1 MLAQESPSFS
11 VQKLLELL
19 EKREFVY
26 LRSHL
31 NSLEAVDI
39 GRFLENIPEK
49 DRNLVWSL
57 LNPKK
62 RGQVLPFLDK
72 EVSNKYIEGVDSEDL
87 YFMLKNIEIDDLV
100 DIFVQ
105 LPSKLTEELIEKL
118 GAEGEKVKTLLAY
131 KEDQAGSIT
140 NSNIIKIYDDVTIDI
155 LIRFIRK
162 KQHSLP
168 VSNEIFV
175 IDRIDNYK
183 GLVNFKDIL
192 LAKPS
197 LEVGDIVQPPS
208 IVFSATESLKHVAS
222 SFERYDLLTAPVVD
236 SEGKLLGAIT
246 IDDVVD
252 VIKGAAEE
260 SFQQMGGLGGNESLF
275 SPLSASF
282 INRNL
287 WLGVNLIT
295 AILASIVVAFFAPVI
310 SREPYL
316 ASLMPI
322 VASMGGI
329 GTIQVATLIVRSL
342 SNQSLNKKFYPRIFF
357 REFSLGMGGGT
368 LWGGILGLY
377 VAVWF
382 SRFDIAWMVW
392 VAIFLNMLFAS
403 LLGAFLPILLDKLK
417 IDPAL
422 ASSVILTTFT
432 DCFGFGLFLGLASFF
447 L

>member
-1 MLAQESPSFS
+1 MYTQENFS
-11 VQKLLELL
+11 LSVLRLFELI

-26 LRSHL
+26 LRGHL
-31 NSLEAVDI
+31 NTTEAVDI
-39 GRFLENIPEK
+39 GRFLENLPEK
-49 DRNLVWSL
+49 ERNLVWSL
-57 LNPKK
+57 LSPKK

-72 EVSNKYIEGVDSEDL
+72 ELSSKYIEGVDSEDL

-100 DIFVQ
+100 DIVVQ

-118 GAEGEKVKTLLAY
+118 GVEGQKVKTLLSY
-131 KEDQAGSIT
+131 QEDQAGSIT

-162 KQHSLP
+162 KQDSLP
-168 VSNEIFV
+168 LANEIFV
-175 IDRIDNYK
+175 MDREENYK
-183 GLVNFKDIL
+183 GLVSFKDIL

-197 LEVGDIVQPPS
+197 MEVRDIVQQTA
-208 IVFSATESLKHVAS
+208 IVFSASQSLKHVAS
-222 SFERYDLLTAPVVD
+222 SFERYDLVIAPVVD
-236 SEGKLLGAIT
+236 DEGKLLGAIT

-260 SFQQMGGLGGNESLF
+260 SFQQMGGLSGNESLF

-287 WLGVNLIT
+287 WLGINLVT
-295 AILASIVVAFFAPVI
+295 AILASVVVAFFAPVI

-342 SNQSLNKKFYPRIFF
+342 SNQSLNKKFYARVFF

-382 SRFDIAWMVW
+382 SRFDIAWMVC

-432 DCFGFGLFLGLASFF
+432 DCFGFALFLGLASFF